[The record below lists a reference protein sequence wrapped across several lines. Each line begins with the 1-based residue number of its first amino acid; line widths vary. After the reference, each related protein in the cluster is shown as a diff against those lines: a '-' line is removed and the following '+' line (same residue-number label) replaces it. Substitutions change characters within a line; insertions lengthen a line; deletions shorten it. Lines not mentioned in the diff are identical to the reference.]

1 MRIAPPRLK
10 SARADGT
17 GPKPKLQRDH
27 RTYLRRHRR
36 DVSRV
41 CTPSGVPSLTPC
53 ATLWLGA
60 MHRAAADAR
69 VGPLNGSFVA
79 CARNCK
85 HAALKRGRVGVARA
99 ERWCCI
105 PSRACRRPRCTAR
118 LPASHNTHARTHMCG
133 TARSDPVTRLSG
145 DVAWAR
151 QHHVRP
157 AATCSM
163 QLATCKTQA
172 RQYAACTI
180 RAPTTLWLHTRRLPA
195 ATAAMRAAAAHTQ
208 CGGVVP
214 ACLGERGRDALDALG
229 TGLHRTPPHFC
240 RARFCAVRAV
250 RPSHCLPHCRFCAR
264 HGCRSIGFA
273 LRRWMDAVACA
284 IIAIASASARARFTR
299 DTRSPAVAAPNI
311 HPRRPRAHASR
322 GYGRRRRDGLRSER
336 PCKAGL
342 EASSAGSGGPS
353 TLAPYQYCEYE
364 DATASTL

>member
-118 LPASHNTHARTHMCG
+118 LPASHNTHARTHAH
-133 TARSDPVTRLSG
+133 ARHGPIRSG
-145 DVAWAR
+145 DSTQRRRRAR
-151 QHHVRP
+151 TTTPCPSGCNMQH
-157 AATCSM
+157 ATCNIQNTKPGSM
-163 QLATCKTQA
+163 QPTPYELLQHCGYTHAGCLQRPLQCERRRRTRNA
-172 RQYAACTI
+172 AASFPPVLESAVEMRSMLSALACTE
-180 RAPTTLWLHTRRLPA
+180 TR
-195 ATAAMRAAAAHTQ
+195 RAAAGHDSAPP
-208 CGGVVP
+208 VP
-214 ACLGERGRDALDALG
+214 
-229 TGLHRTPPHFC
+229 
-240 RARFCAVRAV
+240 V
-250 RPSHCLPHCRFCAR
+250 RPSYCLRHCC
-264 HGCRSIGFA
+264 FA
-273 LRRWMDAVACA
+273 
-284 IIAIASASARARFTR
+284 
-299 DTRSPAVAAPNI
+299 
-311 HPRRPRAHASR
+311 
-322 GYGRRRRDGLRSER
+322 
-336 PCKAGL
+336 
-342 EASSAGSGGPS
+342 
-353 TLAPYQYCEYE
+353 
-364 DATASTL
+364 